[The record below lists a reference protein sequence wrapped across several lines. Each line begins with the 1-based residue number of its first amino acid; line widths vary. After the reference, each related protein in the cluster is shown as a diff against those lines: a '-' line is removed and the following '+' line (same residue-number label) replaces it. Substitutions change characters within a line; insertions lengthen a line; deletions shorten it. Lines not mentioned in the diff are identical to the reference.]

1 VRRRSAALIAPK
13 TAPVETWTPRP
24 DLIAQL
30 ATAPGEAALAVI
42 RVSGPGARELLECVF
57 RPRGRA
63 PQLVGTTRVGEV
75 VDPASGEALD
85 EAVAVWYEEGRSYT
99 GEEMAEISCHGGHAI
114 VRDVLSLLCRE
125 GARPAGPGE
134 FTKRAYLNGRL
145 DLAQAEAVCDLI
157 RSRSEAAA
165 RASLRQLKGGLSER
179 IKPIRDRLVELAA
192 EVEVTLDFPDED
204 PASLTSEELGE
215 RCDPLLNA
223 LYRLLAEAPIGRT
236 VRDGVTVALIGRPNT
251 GKSSLLNALLSRDRA
266 IVTAMP
272 GTTRDTLEE
281 WTELGG
287 IPVRLVDT
295 AGLRAPDTEVE
306 TLGIERADRALAECD
321 IAVAVFD
328 GSEPA
333 TDDDDLV
340 LDRMRAKGGSWLAC
354 VNKSDLAERLV
365 LPDLAAAERGYCGTV
380 HTCALSSEGTR
391 PLAVALEGVLRS
403 DDVDPAEVVLTSE
416 RHAECVRRAATAAER
431 AVGAAARG
439 LPVDLAVLDVREAA
453 ECLDELLGGATTEDM
468 IEVIFSRFCLG
479 K

>member
-1 VRRRSAALIAPK
+1 
-13 TAPVETWTPRP
+13 VEQRIPEA
-24 DLIAQL
+24 DIIAQL

-42 RVSGPGARELLECVF
+42 RVSGPGARELLEGVF
-57 RPRGRA
+57 RPRG
-63 PQLVGTTRVGEV
+63 TTPHTAGVARVGDV
-75 VDPASGEALD
+75 VDPASAEPLD

-99 GEEMAEISCHGGHAI
+99 GEEMAELSCHGGRAI

-157 RSRSEAAA
+157 RSRSETAA
-165 RASLRQLKGGLSER
+165 RASLRQLKGGLSDR
-179 IKPIRDRLVELAA
+179 IRPIRDALVDLAA

-204 PASLTSEELGE
+204 PASLTPEGLGE
-215 RCDPLLNA
+215 PCGPLLDA

-266 IVTAMP
+266 IVTAAP

-306 TLGIERADRALAECD
+306 SLGVQRADRALAECD

-328 GSEPA
+328 GSEPVA
-333 TDDDDLV
+333 DEDELV
-340 LDRMRAKGGSWLAC
+340 LDRVRGKGASWVAC
-354 VNKSDLAERLV
+354 ANKSDLPARLA
-365 LPDLAAAERGYCGTV
+365 LPDLGAAERGYCGTV
-380 HTCALSSEGTR
+380 HTCALAPEGAR
-391 PLAVALEGVLRS
+391 PLAAALEGLLRS
-403 DDVDPAEVVLTSE
+403 GEVDPAEVVLTSE
-416 RHAECVRRAATAAER
+416 RHADCVRRAAAALER
-431 AVGAAARG
+431 AAGGAAQG